1 MRPPGTTTILLAVAC
16 ALCAAAIAAVP
27 GPATRTPDSKA
38 SAEIVSALALAPQA
52 VSSWEDTAKKQA
64 AEAKAEAKAKAKK
77 NTTNKEHATCPPSSA
92 KPKIEPP
99 DEAIV
104 PPKTSGCSG
113 STTTGGTA
121 RSPKKA
127 ALPEVAGTV
136 RDDDCGSLLAYEHL
150 GDPAGPR
157 WRPRWRRR

>member
-1 MRPPGTTTILLAVAC
+1 MRAPATTTILLAVAC

-27 GPATRTPDSKA
+27 GPATRTPNSKA

-64 AEAKAEAKAKAKK
+64 AKAKAKAKK
-77 NTTNKEHATCPPSSA
+77 NTTCPPSSA

-99 DEAIV
+99 DEVIV
-104 PPKTSGCSG
+104 TPKTSGCSG